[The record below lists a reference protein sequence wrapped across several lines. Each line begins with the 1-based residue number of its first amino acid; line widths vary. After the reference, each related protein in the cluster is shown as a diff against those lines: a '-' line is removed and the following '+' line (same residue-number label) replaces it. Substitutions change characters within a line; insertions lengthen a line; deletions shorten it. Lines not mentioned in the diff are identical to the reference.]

1 LAVGRLEGGRHAE
14 RAPGAVDDNA
24 QSILRAD
31 LDRRQQIVDKEIERV
46 LVR

>member
-1 LAVGRLEGGRHAE
+1 LKVGVTPSARLAL
-14 RAPGAVDDNA
+14 VDDNA

-31 LDRRQQIVDKEIERV
+31 LDRRQQIVDEEIERV